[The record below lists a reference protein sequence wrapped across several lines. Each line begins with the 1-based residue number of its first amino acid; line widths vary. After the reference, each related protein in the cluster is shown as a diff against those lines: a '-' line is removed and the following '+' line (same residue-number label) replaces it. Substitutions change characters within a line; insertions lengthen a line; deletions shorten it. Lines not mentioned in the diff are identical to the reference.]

1 MLVSCILV
9 AMSIERLNK
18 IKAER
23 LMLYLVG
30 VKSGDLQDGVAFRHI
45 LGNTLVVVGAWKPG
59 AVVVHILDVD
69 DHLGRVRVWRTAEVL
84 GSNDQLVGVL
94 E

>member
-1 MLVSCILV
+1 MLVSRILV

-18 IKAER
+18 IKADR
-23 LMLYLVG
+23 LIFYLVR
-30 VKSGDLQDGVAFRHI
+30 VESGDLQDGVAFRHI

-84 GSNDQLVGVL
+84 SPNDQLVGVL
-94 E
+94 K

>member
-9 AMSIERLNK
+9 AMSIEMHNK

-23 LMLYLVG
+23 LMLYLVR
-30 VKSGDLQDGVAFRHI
+30 VESGDLQDGVAFRHI

-69 DHLGRVRVWRTAEVL
+69 DHLGRVRVWRTAEIL
-84 GSNDQLVGVL
+84 CSNDQLIGVL